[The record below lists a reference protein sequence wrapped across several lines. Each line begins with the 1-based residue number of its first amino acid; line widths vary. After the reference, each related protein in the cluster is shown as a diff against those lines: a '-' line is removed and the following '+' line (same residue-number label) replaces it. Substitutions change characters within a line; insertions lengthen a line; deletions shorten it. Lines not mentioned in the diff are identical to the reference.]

1 MEETA
6 VQIKS
11 GDGRKRSQRESGEPS
26 EDQREP
32 VKPVIVKDIVRTLK
46 RFVVNDETFDVGFLQ
61 IEFQKRKKPKNL
73 KKLE

>member
-11 GDGRKRSQRESGEPS
+11 RDGRKRSQGESGEPS
-26 EDQREP
+26 EDQRE
-32 VKPVIVKDIVRTLK
+32 PVIVKDIVRTLK
-46 RFVVNDETFDVGFLQ
+46 RFVVNDEFVDVVFFCRLNFKK
-61 IEFQKRKKPKNL
+61 EEKPKNL